1 MRKSVSA
8 LSLVLAAG
16 AFLGTNA
23 TPCHADGPRAADT
36 YSSAP
41 DARLADA
48 PRPGTDDEESA
59 YARREAQSPDVQEFT
74 GGGIIEI
81 VLIALVVVVII
92 VLLM

>member
-1 MRKSVSA
+1 MRKYPTA
-8 LSLVLAAG
+8 LALILAAG
-16 AFLGTNA
+16 AFLGTHA
-23 TPCHADGPRAADT
+23 TPCRADGPRAADV
-36 YSSAP
+36 SAP

-48 PRPGTDDEESA
+48 PQPGTEDEESA